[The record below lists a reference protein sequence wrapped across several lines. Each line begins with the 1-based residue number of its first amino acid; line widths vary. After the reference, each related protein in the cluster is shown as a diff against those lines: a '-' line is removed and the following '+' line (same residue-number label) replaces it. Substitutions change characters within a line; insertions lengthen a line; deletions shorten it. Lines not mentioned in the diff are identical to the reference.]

1 MTFFSRIFNK
11 RKLYSYYYPRNYY
24 YEKILDKYSDGHF
37 YVNLI
42 NNLKK
47 INEIETNTEIRLI
60 DNKKLNEIVI
70 KDIIRKYGKPNY
82 KIICEDLFEIKVL
95 FYRQKLAYHKTK
107 LEFHFCKNN
116 LFLYTYTFSYLNL
129 EDKNEIIQILKEKYL
144 EGKSKDIINNYI
156 VDKNKNIILL
166 EDSIDFSIYYSYKN
180 NIALEMILEYIDL
193 KKVKDEGK
201 KKRDKEILY
210 KRL

>member
-1 MTFFSRIFNK
+1 
-11 RKLYSYYYPRNYY
+11 
-24 YEKILDKYSDGHF
+24 
-37 YVNLI
+37 
-42 NNLKK
+42 
-47 INEIETNTEIRLI
+47 
-60 DNKKLNEIVI
+60 
-70 KDIIRKYGKPNY
+70 
-82 KIICEDLFEIKVL
+82 
-95 FYRQKLAYHKTK
+95 
-107 LEFHFCKNN
+107 